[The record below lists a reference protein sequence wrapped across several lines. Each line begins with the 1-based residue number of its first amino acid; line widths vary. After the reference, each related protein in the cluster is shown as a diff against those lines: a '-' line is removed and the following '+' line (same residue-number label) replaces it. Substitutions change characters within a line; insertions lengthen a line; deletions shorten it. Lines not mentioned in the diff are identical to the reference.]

1 MKALVFDAR
10 INSLYS
16 ITLPFTWQSS
26 LTYPLLPPSAVIGML
41 ANALQRYKNNRYPL
55 EYLNEIENRVVWA
68 GSRLLTPCLIKSYVT
83 SAIVKWEDTPGEKF
97 TNALGREYA
106 YSRKI
111 QVAAIFKDGN
121 LIDDVREAV
130 KTTPLTCG
138 DSESPISIE
147 GEISQKSV
155 TEQSERVVET
165 EYPIPFTKDT
175 RLVDGNGK
183 VFLMHERCRR
193 AGKDFP
199 LLSYMVPV
207 REEERILKPSS
218 LRLEIAREKVLKIE
232 DVANVIL
239 RE

>member
-155 TEQSERVVET
+155 TEQSERIVET

>member
-155 TEQSERVVET
+155 TEQSERIVET

-218 LRLEIAREKVLKIE
+218 LKLEIAREKVLKIE